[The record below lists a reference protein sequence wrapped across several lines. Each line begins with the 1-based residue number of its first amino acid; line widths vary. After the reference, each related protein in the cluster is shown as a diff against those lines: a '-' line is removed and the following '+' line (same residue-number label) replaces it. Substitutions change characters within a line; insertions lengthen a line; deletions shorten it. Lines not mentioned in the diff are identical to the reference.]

1 VEVVAD
7 VSDHLPIGGV
17 ARALDAHHVG
27 RELRSVVLRIPEQVE
42 LGHGRAE
49 QQDLFGTCEER
60 EDLVKEMALVARMV
74 ARLRELLLGMA
85 VDVVGRRMHRL
96 FVERRTLDVE
106 DARLILIN
114 PDRLVSH
121 ERSALHG
128 ECRA

>member
-1 VEVVAD
+1 MWDGQFTLVNGRVWKSLPEDLQEVLSRNFNAAVMK
-7 VSDHLPIGGV
+7 
-17 ARALDAHHVG
+17 
-27 RELRSVVLRIPEQVE
+27 
-42 LGHGRAE
+42 
-49 QQDLFGTCEER
+49 ER